1 MFLLFRVWGV
11 WLRDTAI
18 EEISSE
24 QGAREDVTQGPSPSR
39 VAPREVRAR
48 SRSPRRA
55 RLRRPDAHAVPSPA
69 PPLRLPLRV
78 KYLHVQRC
86 FDMMNEIRDS
96 GWRAWVPAAGQT
108 DHHHAACA
116 IPQKP
121 ICHAEEVPP
130 VIRFIARNR
139 LGEIYL
145 DFQQRACNSSHE
157 PAANY
162 ILSFKSCEGSPGLHP
177 NQVAIFQL
185 ASGGDR

>member
-1 MFLLFRVWGV
+1 MAPSHGHRRD
-11 WLRDTAI
+11 LR
-18 EEISSE
+18 
-24 QGAREDVTQGPSPSR
+24 
-39 VAPREVRAR
+39 RAGR
-48 SRSPRRA
+48 SRRRHSGA
-55 RLRRPDAHAVPSPA
+55 KSEPCPA
-69 PPLRLPLRV
+69 PGSPGTLAQPAPSSAPEAGR

-86 FDMMNEIRDS
+86 FDMMNENRDS

>member
-1 MFLLFRVWGV
+1 MSGACGSETRPSKRSPASRARAKTS
-11 WLRDTAI
+11 LRG
-18 EEISSE
+18 
-24 QGAREDVTQGPSPSR
+24 Q
-39 VAPREVRAR
+39 VRAV
-48 SRSPRRA
+48 SRPGKSGHARA
-55 RLRRPDAHAVPSPA
+55 ARAELGSGGRTHSSAHAVPSPV

-86 FDMMNEIRDS
+86 FDMMNENRDS

-121 ICHAEEVPP
+121 ICHAEVPP